1 MTNFLNNAALAAL
14 ASPVAAATRR
24 KGVKPARYA
33 VMSHDVFQGY
43 VQGKTAE
50 EAFQRACGLYGNRRI
65 TLEPVR
71 TGRHALSKGV
81 AVDVNTIAANK
92 RTPYPTP
99 GFEARRKAEIAK
111 AKAQGLI

>member
-1 MTNFLNNAALAAL
+1 MTYALNAAALEAL
-14 ASPVAAATRR
+14 ASDRASATRR

-50 EAFQRACGLYGNRRI
+50 EAFARADGLYGKRI
-65 TLEPVR
+65 TLEPIR
-71 TGRHALSKGV
+71 TGRHALAKGV
-81 AVDVNTIAANK
+81 AVDVNTIAASK
-92 RTPYPTP
+92 RAPYPTP
-99 GFEARRKAEIAK
+99 GFEARRNAEIAK

>member
-1 MTNFLNNAALAAL
+1 MTNFLNAAALEALAAPR
-14 ASPVAAATRR
+14 ATATRR

-33 VMSHDVFQGY
+33 VMSHDRFMGY
-43 VQGKTAE
+43 VTGKTAQ
-50 EAFQRACGLYGNRRI
+50 EAFQRACGLYGKRI

-71 TGRHALSKGV
+71 TERHALAKGV

-92 RTPYPTP
+92 RAPYPTP
-99 GFEARRKAEIAK
+99 NFEERRKAEIAR